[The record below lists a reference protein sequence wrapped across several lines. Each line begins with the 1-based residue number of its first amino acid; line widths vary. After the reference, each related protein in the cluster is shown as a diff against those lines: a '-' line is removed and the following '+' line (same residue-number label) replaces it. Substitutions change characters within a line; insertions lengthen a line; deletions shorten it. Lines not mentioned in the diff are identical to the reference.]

1 MCTCY
6 LFLLRVNRQAFLNL
20 KKELASKL
28 QSGCDEAANI
38 IKDVTPIDT
47 KRLWQSTR
55 AEEVEITT
63 SCIQCR
69 IVAGGEALYGVLR
82 EQDILKEVD
91 YAIYVESRTSYIR
104 SSLKDIKNAILDKLA
119 E

>member
-1 MCTCY
+1 MY
-6 LFLLRVNRQAFLNL
+6 LLSFFFIVNRQAFLKL
-20 KKELASKL
+20 KQELASKL
-28 QSGCDEAANI
+28 QSGCEDAANI

-47 KRLWQSTR
+47 KRLWTSTR
-55 AEEVEITT
+55 ADEVVIT
-63 SCIQCR
+63 SNCVQCR

-104 SSLKDIKNAILDKLA
+104 SSLKDIKNAILDKLS